1 MCEHNAIVWSRSR
14 ATVLHKGEKMVRVF
28 KRGGGGGGG
37 ECVHTQILFFLVGLV
52 G

>member
-28 KRGGGGGGG
+28 KRGGGGG

>member
-28 KRGGGGGGG
+28 KRGGGGGG

>member
-28 KRGGGGGGG
+28 KRGGGG